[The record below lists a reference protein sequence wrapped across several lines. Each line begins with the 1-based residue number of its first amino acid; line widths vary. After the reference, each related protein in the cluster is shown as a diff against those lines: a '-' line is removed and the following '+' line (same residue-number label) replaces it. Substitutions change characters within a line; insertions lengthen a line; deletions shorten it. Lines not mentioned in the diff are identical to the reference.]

1 MISKGAAIMHAFLQP
16 KLPPSQVAA
25 DAPIEL
31 VVTQDVFT
39 GYISD
44 LEDDSDDENLGM
56 PIDEEDEI
64 GWAKTIS
71 ESQSADSVNSREW
84 VDIPEGPFQVNN
96 PPALKRHR
104 HDVPVHVAR
113 KKRRRMVKDELEK
126 ALKMINKVIASKKEV
141 FRAGRNGLQAYRARA
156 IQSHLHM
163 VVHNGRNHIEA
174 SERAAES
181 QQFAAKWGGR
191 LVCRWVEKWVT
202 VRELPGSSCG
212 SHTKVYSILEDPVI
226 CAELRSYLRTNK
238 WSMDPAK
245 LSKYIQTTSIPAAA
259 EKYVRHL
266 VDEEMP
272 RGLKKY
278 LELELFP
285 RIHYRAVGKG
295 VTLETA
301 CQFLHKEGFR
311 FMEHKKS
318 LYYDGH
324 ERLDVVEYRQNVF
337 LPAMEKHRER
347 LVEHTVGNVEVEL
360 VKTPANY
367 VERRLVLVAHDEMT
381 VQQNDGKKRSWV
393 LNGEHALKKKGVG
406 RGIHLSGVICAT
418 KGYLFE
424 AGQTLEYGK
433 NYEGYWTGEL
443 FVKQVSN
450 SIL

>member
-1 MISKGAAIMHAFLQP
+1 MISKGAALMRAFLQP
-16 KLPPSQVAA
+16 KPPSQVAA

-31 VVTQDVFT
+31 VVMQDVFT

-44 LEDDSDDENLGM
+44 LENDSENENLGM

-64 GWAKTIS
+64 GWVETIS
-71 ESQSADSVNSREW
+71 KSQSADSANSRLGEW
-84 VDIPEGPFQVNN
+84 EDIPQGPFRVNN
-96 PPALKRHR
+96 PPALKHHH

-113 KKRRRMVKDELEK
+113 KKRRQMMKDKLEK

-141 FRAGRNGLQAYRARA
+141 FKAGRNGLQAYRARA

-163 VVHNGRNHIEA
+163 VIRNGRNHIEA

-191 LVCRWVEKWVT
+191 LVRRWVKKWVT
-202 VRELPGSSCG
+202 VRELPGSSRG
-212 SHTKVYSILEDPVI
+212 SHTKVYSILEDPAI
-226 CAELRSYLRTNK
+226 RAELRSYLRTNK

-245 LSKYIQTTSIPAAA
+245 LSKYIQTTSIPLAAD
-259 EKYVRHL
+259 KYVRHL

-301 CQFLHKEGFR
+301 RQFLHKEGFR
-311 FMEHKKS
+311 FTEHKKS

-324 ERLDVVEYRQNVF
+324 ERPDVVEYRQNVF
-337 LPAMEKHRER
+337 LPAMEKHRE
-347 LVEHTVGNVEVEL
+347 
-360 VKTPANY
+360 
-367 VERRLVLVAHDEMT
+367 
-381 VQQNDGKKRSWV
+381 
-393 LNGEHALKKKGVG
+393 
-406 RGIHLSGVICAT
+406 
-418 KGYLFE
+418 
-424 AGQTLEYGK
+424 
-433 NYEGYWTGEL
+433 
-443 FVKQVSN
+443 
-450 SIL
+450 